1 MSSGI
6 SSCYFKIS
14 SSESKTEICLI
25 QHQHLKLNMQNLIDQ
40 NVKVVNQQL
49 KKIIFVLQLW
59 FNLQNLTEKSV
70 KNNKKKRKL
79 LIS

>member
-1 MSSGI
+1 
-6 SSCYFKIS
+6 
-14 SSESKTEICLI
+14 
-25 QHQHLKLNMQNLIDQ
+25 
-40 NVKVVNQQL
+40 L